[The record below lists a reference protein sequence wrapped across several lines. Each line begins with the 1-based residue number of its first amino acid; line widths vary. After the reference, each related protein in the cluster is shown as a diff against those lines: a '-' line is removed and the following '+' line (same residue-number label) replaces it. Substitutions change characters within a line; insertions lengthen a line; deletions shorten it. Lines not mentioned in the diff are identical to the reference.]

1 MNKLILQVQILL
13 LLLISTLR
21 ILYFFLNK
29 KIRQIQNIIYL
40 VVIQSLDTVNEDKN
54 SLVNIYGDLIGS
66 LVKFQT
72 VGSTIDFR
80 SSFPPVKWENNS
92 SLIFVSMHREDLY
105 RPILTLFRLFV
116 QRSRDITILATRDG
130 KIYKFSVILRE
141 EDQRGRLSRISNVIR
156 VCSLFISKVD

>member
-1 MNKLILQVQILL
+1 MEYNLSSRYQVVYW
-13 LLLISTLR
+13 TR
-21 ILYFFLNK
+21 WNG
-29 KIRQIQNIIYL
+29 
-40 VVIQSLDTVNEDKN
+40 DKD

-105 RPILTLFRLFV
+105 RPILTPLSLTRH
-116 QRSRDITILATRDG
+116 SRDREILSSWQREMA
-130 KIYKFSVILRE
+130 KIYKFSV
-141 EDQRGRLSRISNVIR
+141 
-156 VCSLFISKVD
+156 